1 VPILYD
7 NEAALSAA
15 NTAGASY
22 PDHAL
27 AETVDNS
34 LLWLL
39 DKASVLT
46 VSGAVLTATPAG
58 RWILCG
64 SRSRSVDV
72 DVPFA
77 TGDSSAYVD
86 VAATWARATSQMS
99 YRWSLQ
105 EDTATKNTE
114 EAAAEGFRVS
124 FTNIVAGVGFRLL
137 AFTDYPSNGTF
148 RVRVTG
154 EIT

>member
-1 VPILYD
+1 MPILYA

-15 NTAGASY
+15 DTSGASY
-22 PDHAL
+22 PDHSL
-27 AETVDNS
+27 AETTDNS

-39 DKASVLT
+39 DKASALA
-46 VSGAVLTATPAG
+46 VSGAIITANPAG

-64 SRSRSVDV
+64 SRTYSVDV
-72 DVPFA
+72 DVAFT
-77 TGDSSAYVD
+77 TGDTSAFVD
-86 VAATWARATSQMS
+86 VGATWTRAAADMS
-99 YRWSLQ
+99 FRWSIQ

-124 FTNIVAGVGFRLL
+124 FANIVAGVGFRLI
-137 AFTDYPSNGTF
+137 AFTDAPSNGTF

-154 EIT
+154 QIT